1 MIEKCFPDY
10 CVNSVWDLGNDFY
23 KSNNIKAVIFDI
35 DNTLV
40 THTTATPPE
49 DVLEYFEFLK
59 TNGIKYAIASNNNRQ
74 RVVAFCKDL
83 NVPYIYRA
91 LKPRKAPLK
100 KLAKYF
106 DVPNE
111 NICLV
116 GDQLF
121 TDMLGA
127 NRMGFVSVVVTALG
141 ENETGFVSFKRIF
154 EKMIMKKYLNEKN
167 RTTNN

>member
-1 MIEKCFPDY
+1 MIQKCYPKY
-10 CVNSVWDLGNDFY
+10 CVNSIWDLTKEFY
-23 KSNNIKAVIFDI
+23 QSNNIKAVIFDI

-40 THTTATPPE
+40 THTTPVPPK
-49 DVLEYFEFLK
+49 DVLDYFEFLK
-59 TNGIKYAIASNNNRQ
+59 LNGIKYAIASNNSKS
-74 RVVAFCKDL
+74 RVETFCKNL

-91 LKPRKAPLK
+91 FKPRRAPLK
-100 KLAKYF
+100 KLAKQF
-106 DVPNE
+106 DVPNQ

-141 ENETGFVSFKRIF
+141 KNETGFVSLKRVF
-154 EKMIMKKYLNEKN
+154 EKMIMKKYFAQK
-167 RTTNN
+167 